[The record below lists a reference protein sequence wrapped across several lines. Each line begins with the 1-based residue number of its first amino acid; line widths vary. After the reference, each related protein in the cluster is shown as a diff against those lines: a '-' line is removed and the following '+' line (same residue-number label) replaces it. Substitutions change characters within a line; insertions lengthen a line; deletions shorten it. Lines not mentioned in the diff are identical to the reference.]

1 MLRPSH
7 APTGLPSLSGIF
19 NASVGC
25 AMNKNEVLL
34 LADEYFSGFIVDLEQ
49 DPDQSKLRS
58 ETGHDVTEEFFS
70 FVNILLHLHGVTTN
84 L

>member
-1 MLRPSH
+1 MRRQVSLLYPEFL
-7 APTGLPSLSGIF
+7 TLPW
-19 NASVGC
+19 VV

>member
-1 MLRPSH
+1 MRRQVSLLYPEFL
-7 APTGLPSLSGIF
+7 TLPC
-19 NASVGC
+19 VV
-25 AMNKNEVLL
+25 AMNKDEVLL

-49 DPDQSKLRS
+49 DPDQSKLRC
-58 ETGHDVTEEFFS
+58 ETGHDFTEEFFS

>member
-1 MLRPSH
+1 MRRQVSLLYPEFL
-7 APTGLPSLSGIF
+7 TLPWI
-19 NASVGC
+19 VD
-25 AMNKNEVLL
+25 MNKNEVLL

>member
-1 MLRPSH
+1 MRRQVSLLYPEFL
-7 APTGLPSLSGIF
+7 TLPW
-19 NASVGC
+19 VV

-58 ETGHDVTEEFFS
+58 
-70 FVNILLHLHGVTTN
+70 
-84 L
+84 